1 MRRKDFLFQSS
12 LLAGLGLLPGNLSAT
27 PTPPIAPVL
36 LPPLPPLDHQ
46 GAMAIRTIIRSEMTG
61 GVYSNVETAVA
72 PKIMGPPPHWHKEL
86 DELMLVLEGTASV
99 LVGDEIV
106 QVQAGGWHLRP
117 RNILHTFWNAGET
130 PLRFID
136 MYFNQPFE
144 RYLERIFDELTVE
157 NGFAD
162 GSDAKNR
169 ELAKLN
175 EDYGLVFPENAFS
188 RYDEIKAQFGL
199 K

>member
-1 MRRKDFLFQSS
+1 MRRKDFLFQSG
-12 LLAGLGLLPGNLSAT
+12 LLAGLGLLPGNLTAT
-27 PTPPIAPVL
+27 PTPPIAPL
-36 LPPLPPLDHQ
+36 LMPPLPPLDHQ
-46 GAMAIRTIIRSEMTG
+46 GALAIRTIIRSEMTG

-86 DELMLVLEGTASV
+86 DELMFVTEGTASV
-99 LVGDEIV
+99 LVGEEV
-106 QVQAGGWHLRP
+106 VHVPTGGWHLRP
-117 RNILHTFWNAGET
+117 RNITHTFWNGGDT
-130 PLRFID
+130 TLRFID

-144 RYLERIFDELTVE
+144 RYLERIFYDLTAE

-169 ELAKLN
+169 ELARLN
-175 EDYGLVFPENAFS
+175 DEYGLVFPDNAFS
-188 RYDEIKAQFGL
+188 WYDAIKRDFGL

>member
-36 LPPLPPLDHQ
+36 LLPLPPLDHQ

-86 DELMLVLEGTASV
+86 DELTL
-99 LVGDEIV
+99 
-106 QVQAGGWHLRP
+106 
-117 RNILHTFWNAGET
+117 
-130 PLRFID
+130 
-136 MYFNQPFE
+136 
-144 RYLERIFDELTVE
+144 E

-175 EDYGLVFPENAFS
+175 EEYGLVFPENAFS